1 MKKVFFL
8 PISLLIPI
16 IFIFAQWTEPVKIWK
31 YGVAYFQPNA
41 SHLFV
46 KDTLGNLHLG
56 WYDTSKDVYF
66 CIRKQRY
73 DGNQWFYDGTPYD
86 QPETGTGYYLLS
98 WMPTLSVDEDGRF
111 LFLWESRQDGNF
123 NIMGRYYD
131 GSLLSS
137 VFQVSFTSSYSW
149 FPKSFYRNNKHH
161 FIYSDDST
169 GVFNIY
175 YGYFDSLVHTP
186 SNITNSDKNCLN
198 YDFYVYPNED
208 ISIIYTKNRNG
219 YQNLYNKRRISNV
232 WQNENLIFSFSSDVY
247 YPNIISDG
255 EKEFAVF
262 TLISNG
268 LSQLYLSKYLNGVW
282 STPKLLSDGNY
293 NIYYP
298 TGVILNDKLHLFYV
312 SDSYFYGE
320 LFDLVYDIQK
330 ETVDSIKLIA
340 HHDTSFIVTPQCIVD
355 DNQNIHLVYILNDKT
370 PPPNSGDSPNDIYW
384 TYLQNSKKN
393 DGKKDNKKPYSL
405 IKYQSKLVFDFIN
418 SDIYYLSI
426 YDVSGKTVGSFSCS
440 SKRFTLDYSKFKSGI
455 YFITV
460 KEGDKRWKEKI
471 FNIK

>member
-1 MKKVFFL
+1 MKKIFFFL
-8 PISLLIPI
+8 FSLFVQ
-16 IFIFAQWTEPVKIWK
+16 FIFVFSQWTSPVKIWE
-31 YGVAYFQPNA
+31 YGLAYFQPNS

-56 WYDTSKDVYF
+56 WYDTSSDVYF
-66 CIRKQRY
+66 CIRKQKY
-73 DGNQWFYDGTPYD
+73 DGNVWVYDGTRYD
-86 QPETGTGYYLLS
+86 KPESGTGYYLLS
-98 WMPTLSVDEDGRF
+98 WMPTLSVDENGRF

-123 NIMGRYYD
+123 NIMGRYFN

-161 FIYSDDST
+161 FIYCDDST

-186 SNITNSDKNCLN
+186 SNITNSDENCLN

-232 WQNENLIFSFSSDVY
+232 WQDEILMFDFSSDVF

-255 EKEFAVF
+255 QKEFAVF
-262 TLISNG
+262 TLMSNG
-268 LSQLYLSKYLNGVW
+268 LSQLYISKYSSGIW
-282 STPKLLSDGNY
+282 STPKLLSDGNC
-293 NIYYP
+293 NVYYP

-312 SDSYFYGE
+312 SDNYFYGE

-330 ETVDSIKLIA
+330 DAIDSIKLIA
-340 HHDTSFIVTPQCIVD
+340 HHDTSFIVTPQSIVD
-355 DNQNIHLVYILNDKT
+355 NNENIHLVYILNDKT
-370 PPPNSGDSPNDIYW
+370 PQSENWPNNIYW
-384 TYLQNSKKN
+384 TYFQNTKKY
-393 DGKKDNKKPYSL
+393 DDKKDDKKPYSL
-405 IKYQSKLVFDFIN
+405 AKYQKKLVFDFIN
-418 SDIYYLSI
+418 VGNYCISI
-426 YDVSGKTVGSFSCS
+426 YDMSGKIVGNFSCY
-440 SKRFTLDYSKFKSGI
+440 SKSFTLDYSNFKSGI
-455 YFITV
+455 YFLTI
-460 KEGDKRWKEKI
+460 KEGEKRWKEKI